1 MHQFSLVKVPNL
13 NDFLRDNLNKTRSLQ
28 DTLRNLQAQ
37 DILAQIEKQTK
48 EIPIIEET
56 INNTQIFLKVK
67 FEVYIFKCFM
77 TNKLLQG
84 FAPITRDR
92 GRCAEGD

>member
-1 MHQFSLVKVPNL
+1 MKEIRIQAPATDKIDKLSFPIEEILHQFSLVKVPNL
-13 NDFLRDNLNKTRSLQ
+13 NDFLSDNLNKTRSLQ

-56 INNTQIFLKVK
+56 INNTQIFLKVM
-67 FEVYIFKCFM
+67 FQSI
-77 TNKLLQG
+77 
-84 FAPITRDR
+84 
-92 GRCAEGD
+92 

>member
-67 FEVYIFKCFM
+67 FYSI
-77 TNKLLQG
+77 
-84 FAPITRDR
+84 
-92 GRCAEGD
+92 